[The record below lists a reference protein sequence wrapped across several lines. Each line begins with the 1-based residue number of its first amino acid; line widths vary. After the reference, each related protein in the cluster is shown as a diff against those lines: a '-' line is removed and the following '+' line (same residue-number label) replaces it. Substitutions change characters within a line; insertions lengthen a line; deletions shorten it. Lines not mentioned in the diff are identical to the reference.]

1 MRESRFVRIAK
12 LAYHIAQ
19 QTLPT
24 YAHPKSR
31 HDYTFPQRVAC
42 VMLKIYL
49 NYTYRDLEEW
59 LLATD
64 QVRQALQLSRVP
76 DHTTLYRTFAKLSQQ
91 QWQQLNDALL
101 QHLSVQEMTV
111 AVDTT
116 GFRNDTASAYYQS
129 RRGNTR
135 RAWHKGGFV
144 VGTES
149 LLIVGMRVGRGPGS
163 DAKWLAPLRAQARR
177 YVVRKGRSA
186 RFWLLADAGFDGR
199 DVEWTD
205 VVPPIRRGGRLRA
218 WSRVLRAELVERA
231 KASGLY
237 GQRWKV
243 ETVISVIKRK
253 FGDGVRSRG
262 LRLARREVLAKGVVY
277 NLHRSFFCGCARLVC
292 VVGFEERVSVVRLGI
307 IATEHLEPLIVSW
320 QPLTYAYH
328 LSSPLELST
337 RFARKKFLKSLVR
350 LQYDAEISYS
360 QEGIPW
366 WLQAIAGVGLT
377 GAAF

>member
-1 MRESRFVRIAK
+1 MC
-12 LAYHIAQ
+12 
-19 QTLPT
+19 QTIP
-24 YAHPKSR
+24 PSIV
-31 HDYTFPQRVAC
+31 PS
-42 VMLKIYL
+42 L
-49 NYTYRDLEEW
+49 NFHN
-59 LLATD
+59 
-64 QVRQALQLSRVP
+64 SSGSS
-76 DHTTLYRTFAKLSQQ
+76 KG
-91 QWQQLNDALL
+91 DALL

-149 LLIVGMRVGRGPGS
+149 QLIVGMRVGRGPGS

-177 YVVRKGRSA
+177 YGVRKGRSA

-199 DVEWTD
+199 DVEWTG

-277 NLHRSFFCGCARLVC
+277 NLHRSFC
-292 VVGFEERVSVVRLGI
+292 VVVDV
-307 IATEHLEPLIVSW
+307 
-320 QPLTYAYH
+320 
-328 LSSPLELST
+328 
-337 RFARKKFLKSLVR
+337 
-350 LQYDAEISYS
+350 
-360 QEGIPW
+360 
-366 WLQAIAGVGLT
+366 
-377 GAAF
+377 